1 MHAHSWTVSDAILLL
16 AVLAFI
22 VATVLVLSVVTK
34 SDSGVECDRANTTRA
49 TLLMLTAFSI
59 GILVL
64 AFQRLD
70 LSHAVKN
77 LMA

>member
-22 VATVLVLSVVTK
+22 VALILSLSVVTK

-49 TLLMLTAFSI
+49 TLLLLVSLVVAILT
-59 GILVL
+59 L

-70 LSHAVKN
+70 LSHAVKH
-77 LMA
+77 LMN

>member
-1 MHAHSWTVSDAILLL
+1 MHSHSWTVSDAILLL
-16 AVLAFI
+16 AVLAFV
-22 VATVLVLSVVTK
+22 VALVLVLSVITQK
-34 SDSGVECDRANTTRA
+34 NSDVECDRANTTRA
-49 TLLMLTAFSI
+49 TLLMLTSFSI

-70 LSHAVKN
+70 LSHAVKH

>member
-22 VATVLVLSVVTK
+22 VAVVISLSVITK
-34 SDSGVECDRANTTRA
+34 KDSDVECDRANTTRA
-49 TLLMLTAFSI
+49 TLLLLVALVTSV
-59 GILVL
+59 LVL

-70 LSHAVKN
+70 LSHAVKH

>member
-34 SDSGVECDRANTTRA
+34 KDSDLECDRANTTRA

-59 GILVL
+59 GVLVL

>member
-1 MHAHSWTVSDAILLL
+1 MHSHSWTVSDAILLL
-16 AVLAFI
+16 AVLAFV
-22 VATVLVLSVVTK
+22 VALVLVLSVVTK
-34 SDSGVECDRANTTRA
+34 KDSDVECDRANTTRA
-49 TLLMLTAFSI
+49 TLLMLTSFSI

-70 LSHAVKN
+70 LSHAVKH

>member
-1 MHAHSWTVSDAILLL
+1 MYSYSVSDAILLL

-22 VATVLVLSVVTK
+22 AAVILALSVVTK

-49 TLLMLTAFSI
+49 TLLLLVALVTAV
-59 GILVL
+59 LVL

-70 LSHAVKN
+70 LAHAVKS
-77 LMA
+77 LM

>member
-22 VATVLVLSVVTK
+22 VSVVLVLSVVTK

>member
-1 MHAHSWTVSDAILLL
+1 MHSWTVSEAILLL

-22 VATVLVLSVVTK
+22 AAVVLALSVVTK
-34 SDSGVECDRANTTRA
+34 SDNGVEADRANTTRA
-49 TLLMLTAFSI
+49 TLLLLVALVVSV
-59 GILVL
+59 LVL

-70 LSHAVKN
+70 LAHAVKQ

>member
-1 MHAHSWTVSDAILLL
+1 MHAHSWSVSDAILLL

-34 SDSGVECDRANTTRA
+34 KDSDIECDRANITRA
-49 TLLMLTAFSI
+49 TLLMLTALVVAV
-59 GILVL
+59 LVL

-70 LSHAVKN
+70 LSAAVKH

>member
-16 AVLAFI
+16 AVLAFV
-22 VATVLVLSVVTK
+22 VALVLVLSVITQK
-34 SDSGVECDRANTTRA
+34 NSDVECDRANTTRA
-49 TLLMLTAFSI
+49 TLLMLTA
-59 GILVL
+59 LTVAALTL

-70 LSHAVKN
+70 LSHAVKH

>member
-1 MHAHSWTVSDAILLL
+1 MHSHSWTVSDAILLL
-16 AVLAFI
+16 AVLAFV
-22 VATVLVLSVVTK
+22 VALVISLSVITK
-34 SDSGVECDRANTTRA
+34 KDSDVECDRANTTRA
-49 TLLMLTAFSI
+49 TLLLLVALTVSI
-59 GILVL
+59 LTL

>member
-16 AVLAFI
+16 AVLAFV
-22 VATVLVLSVVTK
+22 VALVLVLSVITQK
-34 SDSGVECDRANTTRA
+34 NSDVECDRANTTRA
-49 TLLMLTAFSI
+49 TLLMLTA
-59 GILVL
+59 LTVAALTL

-70 LSHAVKN
+70 LSHAVKY

>member
-22 VATVLVLSVVTK
+22 VAVVISLSVVTK

-49 TLLMLTAFSI
+49 TLLLLVALVTSV
-59 GILVL
+59 LVL

-70 LSHAVKN
+70 LSHAVKH

>member
-22 VATVLVLSVVTK
+22 VALIISLSVITK

-49 TLLMLTAFSI
+49 TLLLLVALTVA
-59 GILVL
+59 ILTL

>member
-22 VATVLVLSVVTK
+22 VALIISLSVITQK
-34 SDSGVECDRANTTRA
+34 NSDVECDRANTTRA
-49 TLLMLTAFSI
+49 TLLLLVALVTSV
-59 GILVL
+59 LVL

-70 LSHAVKN
+70 LSHAVKH
-77 LMA
+77 LMN